1 MELVEGNAFTTK
13 RPHRNSVIMVAQSAH
28 VKLQKGKI
36 YRESKF
42 SIIFIAFLILI
53 PKHGLVSMKVCPLP
67 PLFLV
72 GYWEEISSACKLCL
86 SVA

>member
-1 MELVEGNAFTTK
+1 MSETFFLMELVEGNAFTTK

-42 SIIFIAFLILI
+42 SIIFIAF
-53 PKHGLVSMKVCPLP
+53 
-67 PLFLV
+67 
-72 GYWEEISSACKLCL
+72 
-86 SVA
+86 